1 MKLTIVSFVAI
12 SARPCTLCNEQ
23 ETVQR
28 PGEAT
33 HDLVYELFEDN
44 YGGSDLWTVH
54 LPFFGK

>member
-1 MKLTIVSFVAI
+1 MLVSFVAI
-12 SARPCTLCNEQ
+12 SARPCTFCNEQ

-28 PGEAT
+28 PGEPT